1 MTRKKGDTVFR
12 RFDLK
17 ILSVSVVGSSLFLY
31 GCSQQMLDPGA
42 PTDLR
47 MTAEAAPLSATAQQD
62 MIAIVGGAYPIGSED
77 GRDSARP
84 SHTVTLDPFVIDRT
98 EVTNA
103 QFAEYLNALDLGL
116 VEDFAYTTAERHHFA
131 EDSWPHLLE
140 ERHRRGMYPIIGLD
154 DDEVRIEVRDGRFRP
169 ADGYGDHPAAEVTW
183 RGARDYCLWRG
194 ARLPTE
200 AEWEAAARGLDGRLY
215 PWGDR
220 APSDDLVYAGFDSG
234 VTAAVGSRPAG
245 ATPDGVLDLS
255 GSLAEWTSS
264 LYLPYPYDAA
274 DGREDPRDPGERV
287 TRGGDYRF
295 DTEADRLTGFFRD
308 GFSRAPERG
317 HRQIGFRCAA

>member
-1 MTRKKGDTVFR
+1 MVPDT
-12 RFDLK
+12 
-17 ILSVSVVGSSLFLY
+17 
-31 GCSQQMLDPGA
+31 
-42 PTDLR
+42 
-47 MTAEAAPLSATAQQD
+47 APLSAAARQD
-62 MIAIVGGAYPIGSED
+62 MVAIAGGPYILGSEQ

-84 SHTVTLDPFVIDRT
+84 QHTVTLDPFAIDRT

-103 QFAEYLNALDLGL
+103 QFAEYLNALDLQV
-116 VEDFAYTTAERHHFA
+116 VEDFEYTAAERRHFA
-131 EDSWPHLLE
+131 EDTWPQLLE

-154 DDEVRIEVRDGRFRP
+154 DDEARIEVRDGRFVP
-169 ADGYGDHPAAEVTW
+169 APGYADHPAAEVTW

-200 AEWEAAARGLDGRLY
+200 AEWEAAARGRDARLS
-215 PWGDR
+215 PWGDQ
-220 APSDDLVYAGFDSG
+220 APADDLVYAGFGSG
-234 VTAAVGSRPAG
+234 VTAPVGSRPAG
-245 ATPDGVLDLS
+245 ATPEGVQDLS

-264 LYLPYPYDAA
+264 LYRPYPYDAA